1 MYICFHTFSVNGTG
15 PQIHPVKYDDD
26 YHSGSQLVCNIVP
39 VALNFLLIMSYAR
52 DLRRETKHARDS
64 VELASEALNNF
75 YLEAA
80 QGLLRA
86 VSEDEELPICKQL
99 RTRRARGSSSTACGC
114 AGPSC
119 PTTSSPRTWGATATP
134 RAGPSRRRCG
144 VSPRAGTT
152 RRRP

>member
-99 RTRRARGSSSTACGC
+99 RPDRTRARCGGRGGREAAHPQP
-114 AGPSC
+114 AGVPAL
-119 PTTSSPRTWGATATP
+119 PAQLPLPPERGE
-134 RAGPSRRRCG
+134 RQ
-144 VSPRAGTT
+144 
-152 RRRP
+152 RPHGRGHLEGDVG